1 MATNEMSLEDY
12 TRLRRQAEERIKQWP
27 HYDLNEHMDLH
38 KVIQEL
44 QIHLAEQE
52 ILNEE
57 LRQTINSTED
67 REKDR

>member
-12 TRLRRQAEERIKQWP
+12 TRLRRQAEERIKQWS

-57 LRQTINSTED
+57 LRQTIDSMHD